1 MARKAK
7 NPASRSAAGPTA
19 YSPTQR
25 SLAFAIHLLTAS
37 GTALALFAMAA
48 VIAGEFTA
56 MFAVLGIAL
65 IVDGVDGALARRFK
79 VAELQPRWS
88 GEVLDLVVDFLTYV
102 FVPAMA
108 LVMSGLLPQSLALPA
123 AVAIVISSAIYF
135 ADRRMKTDDGY
146 FRGFPALWNAVVFY
160 LFVIQPPAV
169 VSLVAVS
176 VFVVLTFMPIEV
188 AHPLR
193 ARHWARLNVVLLIVW
208 AALALAAVAYH
219 LQPPA
224 AVTIGL
230 LAIGAYFLGAGLL
243 LPRQRA
249 D

>member
-7 NPASRSAAGPTA
+7 PPASRSAAGPTG

-25 SLAFAIHLLTAS
+25 SLAFAVHLLTAS
-37 GTALALFAMAA
+37 GTALAIFAMAA
-48 VIAGEFTA
+48 VIVGEFTV
-56 MFAVLGIAL
+56 MFAVLGVAL
-65 IVDGVDGALARRFK
+65 IVDGVDGALARRFN

-88 GEVLDLVVDFLTYV
+88 GEVLDLVVDFLNYV
-102 FVPAMA
+102 FVPTMA
-108 LVMSGLLPQSLALPA
+108 LVMSGLLPQALALPA

-135 ADRRMKTDDGY
+135 ADKRMKTGDGY

-160 LFVIQPPAV
+160 LFVIQPPPV

-208 AALALAAVAYH
+208 AALAVAAIAYH
-219 LQPPA
+219 LQPPP

-230 LAIGAYFLGAGLL
+230 LAIGAYFLGAGMV

-249 D
+249 G

>member
-1 MARKAK
+1 MARKPKA
-7 NPASRSAAGPTA
+7 PVPRPAAGAAA

-25 SLAFAIHLLTAS
+25 SLAFAVHLLTAS

-48 VIAGEFTA
+48 VVAGQFTV
-56 MFAVLGIAL
+56 MFAILGVAL
-65 IVDGVDGALARRFK
+65 IIDGVDGALARRFK
-79 VAELQPRWS
+79 VAQLQPRWS
-88 GEVLDLVVDFLTYV
+88 GDVLDLVVDFLTYV

-108 LVMSGLLPQSLALPA
+108 LIMGGLLPQALALPA

-135 ADRRMKTDDGY
+135 ADTRMKTDDGY

-160 LFVIQPPAV
+160 LFLIQPPPV
-169 VSLVAVS
+169 VSLVVVS
-176 VFVVLTFMPIEV
+176 IFVVLTFMPIEI

-193 ARHWARLNVVLLIVW
+193 ARHWARLNVLLLIAW

-224 AVTIGL
+224 VVTVGL
-230 LAIGAYFLGAGLL
+230 LAIGAYFLGAGVL
-243 LPRQRA
+243 LPRERA
-249 D
+249 G

>member
-7 NPASRSAAGPTA
+7 PPASRSAAGPTG

-25 SLAFAIHLLTAS
+25 SLAFAVHLLTAS
-37 GTALALFAMAA
+37 GTALAIFAMAA
-48 VIAGEFTA
+48 VIAGEFTV

-65 IVDGVDGALARRFK
+65 IVDGVDGALARRFN

-88 GEVLDLVVDFLTYV
+88 GEVLDLVVDFLNYV
-102 FVPAMA
+102 FVPTMA
-108 LVMSGLLPQSLALPA
+108 LVMSGLLPQALALPA

-135 ADRRMKTDDGY
+135 ADTRMKTGDGY

-160 LFVIQPPAV
+160 LFVIQPPPV

-208 AALALAAVAYH
+208 AALAVAAIAYH
-219 LQPPA
+219 LQPPP

-230 LAIGAYFLGAGLL
+230 LAIGAYFLGAAMV

-249 D
+249 G